1 MTIPSNPKDFCSAM
15 RTRLTGP
22 VLLAV
27 LLAAGCGSQGKL
39 ERLRRQ
45 SLSAQMVIA
54 DEKELPEI
62 AMGGEPRRDT
72 MVVEDPDGNEVLIM
86 RAVKDENGEMVAT
99 DVIQAARVTARFR
112 NVAERSGKV
121 DLNFRI
127 IVPEAMQD
135 RDWQLRFYPDLFV
148 AEDSLRLDPILITGE
163 GYRKAQ
169 LKGYEHYRRFLD
181 SIAADSTHFVDRFQ
195 LEMFLRRNLPDI
207 YRYKTDST
215 AVSDDEFRSHY
226 GITEQ
231 QALVHYTNQL
241 VVRRNRRKVSRK
253 DEMFR
258 KYVKA
263 PIITEGLRLDTVI
276 ISPDGD
282 ILYDYVQS
290 IHVRPSLRKA
300 TVLLSGDIFEED
312 RRIYRVPRTEPLT
325 FYISSIS
332 GLSDNAVRYKTMVT
346 ERRVQANTACYIDFE
361 QGRAEIRKETGHN
374 REEMARIEG
383 NLRSLL
389 QHRDFDLDS
398 IVVTA
403 SCSPEGSYE
412 HNRKLS
418 MRRSESVSDYFE
430 GFLKHWRDSVRRN
443 SFHIGL
449 DETWKEEAPTEI
461 RLLSRNNPENWTM
474 LDALVREDGILSG
487 KEKEEYAQM
496 ASVREPDLREQR
508 LQKLPSYRHIRESLY
523 PRLRTVRFDFHLH
536 RKGLQKDTV
545 HTTVVDTAYMQGLQ
559 AIRDREYER
568 AVTLLRPYKDY
579 NTAVAF
585 CALDYNASAL
595 EVLEPMERT
604 DKVLYL
610 LAILYSRRG
619 EDRRAVESYLKA
631 CRLNP
636 SFVHRGNLDPEIA
649 GLIRRYGLDREP
661 EENDNNLTFKP

>member
-1 MTIPSNPKDFCSAM
+1 
-15 RTRLTGP
+15 
-22 VLLAV
+22 
-27 LLAAGCGSQGKL
+27 
-39 ERLRRQ
+39 
-45 SLSAQMVIA
+45 MVIA

-62 AMGGEPRRDT
+62 EMGAEPRRDT
-72 MVVEDPDGNEVLIM
+72 MIVEDPDGNQVLIM
-86 RAVKDENGEMVAT
+86 RAIKDENGEMVAT
-99 DVIQAARVTARFR
+99 DVLQAARVTARFR
-112 NVAERSGKV
+112 NVAERSGRV

-135 RDWQLRFYPDLFV
+135 RDWQLRFYPDLIIR
-148 AEDSLRLDPILITGE
+148 EDSLRLDPILITGE

-169 LKGYEHYRRFLD
+169 LKGYEHYQRFLD
-181 SIAADSTHFVDRFQ
+181 SIAADSTHFIDRFQ
-195 LEMFLRRNLPDI
+195 LDMFLRRNLPDI

-215 AVSDDEFRSHY
+215 SVSDEEFQSHY
-226 GITEQ
+226 GITEK
-231 QALVHYTNQL
+231 QAVTHYTNQL
-241 VVRRNRRKVSRK
+241 VVRRNRWKVGRK
-253 DEMFR
+253 DQMFR
-258 KYVKA
+258 KYVKV
-263 PIITEGLRLDTVI
+263 PIVTEGLRLDTVI
-276 ISPDGD
+276 VSPDGD
-282 ILYDYVQS
+282 ILYDYIQTINVT
-290 IHVRPSLRKA
+290 PSLRKA

-312 RRIYRVPRTEPLT
+312 RRIYRVPKTEPLT

-332 GLSDNAVRYKTMVT
+332 GLSDEAVRYKTVVT

-389 QHRDFDLDS
+389 QNRDFDLDS

-418 MRRSESVSDYFE
+418 MRRSESVSNYFDS
-430 GFLKHWRDSVRRN
+430 FLRHYRDSVRQ
-443 SFHIGL
+443 SGFHIGM
-449 DETWKEEAPTEI
+449 DETYQEEAPTDI
-461 RLLSRNNPENWTM
+461 RFLSRNNPENWTM
-474 LDALVREDGILSG
+474 LDALVRGDESLSEW
-487 KEKEEYAQM
+487 EKEEYERTATL
-496 ASVREPDLREQR
+496 REFDLREQR
-508 LQKLPSYRHIRESLY
+508 LQKLPSYRHIRENLY

-536 RKGLQKDTV
+536 RKGLQKDTI
-545 HTTVVDTAYMQGLQ
+545 HTTVVDSVYMRGLQ
-559 AIRDREYER
+559 AIRDREYEQ

-604 DKVLYL
+604 DRVLYL
-610 LAILYSRRG
+610 LAILYSRQG
-619 EDRRAVESYLKA
+619 DDRKAIESYLKA

-649 GLIRRYGLDREP
+649 SLIRRYGLDRELH
-661 EENDNNLTFKP
+661 ENDNNLTFKP

>member
-1 MTIPSNPKDFCSAM
+1 ML
-15 RTRLTGP
+15 TRWTA
-22 VLLAV
+22 AV
-27 LLAAGCGSQGKL
+27 LLAAFLLAGCGPQGKL

-45 SLSAQMVIA
+45 SLAAQMVIA

-62 AMGGEPRRDT
+62 AMGGETRRDT
-72 MVVEDPDGNEVLIM
+72 MVVEDPDGNQVLIM

-99 DVIQAARVTARFR
+99 DVLQAARVTARFR
-112 NVAERSGKV
+112 NVAERSGRV

-135 RDWQLRFYPDLFV
+135 REWQLRFYPDLFV
-148 AEDSLRLDPILITGE
+148 LEDSVRLDPILITGE

-181 SIAADSTHFVDRFQ
+181 SIEADSTHFVDRFQ

-215 AVSDDEFRSHY
+215 AVSEEEFRSHY
-226 GITEQ
+226 GITER
-231 QALVHYTNQL
+231 QALDHYTNQL
-241 VVRRNRRKVSRK
+241 VVRRNRRKVGRK

-258 KYVKA
+258 KYVKV
-263 PIITEGLRLDTVI
+263 PIVTEGLRLDTVI
-276 ISPDGD
+276 VSPDGD

-290 IHVRPSLRKA
+290 IHVKPSLRKA
-300 TVLLSGDIFEED
+300 TVLLSGDIYEED
-312 RRIYRVPRTEPLT
+312 RRIYRVPRTDPLT

-332 GLSDNAVRYKTMVT
+332 GLSDDAVRYKTVVT
-346 ERRVQANTACYIDFE
+346 ERKVQANTACYIDFE

-389 QHRDFDLDS
+389 QNRDYDLDS

-412 HNRKLS
+412 HNRRLS

-430 GFLKHWRDSVRRN
+430 GFLKHYRDSVRRN
-443 SFHIGL
+443 GFHIGL
-449 DETWKEEAPTEI
+449 DETFREEAPAEI

-474 LDALVREDGILSG
+474 LDALVREDESLSD
-487 KEKEEYAQM
+487 KEKEDY
-496 ASVREPDLREQR
+496 VRTAFAGQPDLREQQ
-508 LQKLPSYRHIRESLY
+508 LQRLPSYRHIRESLY

-545 HTTVVDTAYMQGLQ
+545 HTTVVDSVYMRGLQ
-559 AIRDREYER
+559 AIRDREYEQ

-619 EDRRAVESYLKA
+619 DDRKAVESFLKA

-636 SFVHRGNLDPEIA
+636 SFVHRGNLDPEIS
-649 GLIRRYGLDREP
+649 GLIRRYGLDP
-661 EENDNNLTFKP
+661 EEKDNYLTFNP

>member
-1 MTIPSNPKDFCSAM
+1 M
-15 RTRLTGP
+15 RTRLTG
-22 VLLAV
+22 AV
-27 LLAAGCGSQGKL
+27 LLAALLLAGCGPQGKL

-45 SLSAQMVIA
+45 SLAAQMVIA

-72 MVVEDPDGNEVLIM
+72 MVVEDPDGNAVLIM

-99 DVIQAARVTARFR
+99 DVLQAAKVTARFR

-135 RDWQLRFYPDLFV
+135 REWQLRFYPDLFV

-163 GYRKAQ
+163 GYRKTQ

-215 AVSDDEFRSHY
+215 AVSEEEFRSHY

-231 QALVHYTNQL
+231 QALAHYTNQL

-253 DEMFR
+253 DDMFR
-258 KYVKA
+258 KYVKV
-263 PIITEGLRLDTVI
+263 PIVTEGLRLDTVI
-276 ISPDGD
+276 VSPDGD

-312 RRIYRVPRTEPLT
+312 RRIYRVPRTDPLT

-332 GLSDNAVRYKTMVT
+332 GLSDDAVRYKTVVT

-403 SCSPEGSYE
+403 SCSPEGSFE

-430 GFLKHWRDSVRRN
+430 AFLRHWRDSVRRS

-449 DETWKEEAPTEI
+449 DDTYREEAPAEI

-474 LDALVREDGILSG
+474 LDALVREDGDLSA
-487 KEKEEYAQM
+487 KEKEDYERT
-496 ASVREPDLREQR
+496 ASVLEPDLREQR
-508 LQKLPSYRHIRESLY
+508 LQRLPSYRHIRESLY

-545 HTTVVDTAYMQGLQ
+545 HTTVVDTAYMRGLQ
-559 AIRDREYER
+559 AIRDREYEQ

-585 CALDYNASAL
+585 CAMDYNASAL

-619 EDRRAVESYLKA
+619 DDRRAVESYLKA

-661 EENDNNLTFKP
+661 DGNDNNLTFKP

>member
-1 MTIPSNPKDFCSAM
+1 M
-15 RTRLTGP
+15 RTRLTG
-22 VLLAV
+22 AV
-27 LLAAGCGSQGKL
+27 LLAALLLAGCGPQGKL

-45 SLSAQMVIA
+45 SLAAQMVIA

-72 MVVEDPDGNEVLIM
+72 MVVEDPDGNAVLIM

-99 DVIQAARVTARFR
+99 DVLQAAKVTARFR

-135 RDWQLRFYPDLFV
+135 REWQLRFYPDLFV

-215 AVSDDEFRSHY
+215 AVSDAEFRSHF

-231 QALVHYTNQL
+231 QALAHYTNQL
-241 VVRRNRRKVSRK
+241 VVRRNRRKVGRK

-258 KYVKA
+258 KFVKA
-263 PIITEGLRLDTVI
+263 PIVTEGLRLDTVI
-276 ISPDGD
+276 VSPDGD

-312 RRIYRVPRTEPLT
+312 RRIYRVPRTDPLT

-332 GLSDNAVRYKTMVT
+332 GLSDDAVRYKTVVT

-412 HNRKLS
+412 HNRRLS

-449 DETWKEEAPTEI
+449 DDTYREEAPAEI
-461 RLLSRNNPENWTM
+461 RMLSRNNPENWTM
-474 LDALVREDGILSG
+474 LDALVREDGILSR
-487 KEKEEYAQM
+487 KEKEEYAQT
-496 ASVREPDLREQR
+496 ASVQEPDLREQR
-508 LQKLPSYRHIRESLY
+508 LQRLPSYRHIRESLY

-536 RKGLQKDTV
+536 RKGLQKDTI
-545 HTTVVDTAYMQGLQ
+545 HTTVVDTAYMRGLQ
-559 AIRDREYER
+559 AIRDREYEQ

-619 EDRRAVESYLKA
+619 DDRRAVESYLRA

>member
-1 MTIPSNPKDFCSAM
+1 MKWRWISGAILLILFC
-15 RTRLTGP
+15 L
-22 VLLAV
+22 
-27 LLAAGCGSQGKL
+27 AGCGPQRKL

-45 SLSAQMVIA
+45 SLGAQMVIA

-62 AMGGEPRRDT
+62 EMGAEPRRDT
-72 MVVEDPDGNEVLIM
+72 MIVEDPDGNQVLIM
-86 RAVKDENGEMVAT
+86 RAIKDENGEMVAT
-99 DVIQAARVTARFR
+99 DVLQAARVTARFR
-112 NVAERSGKV
+112 NVAERSGRV

-135 RDWQLRFYPDLFV
+135 RDWQLRFFPDLIIR
-148 AEDSLRLDPILITGE
+148 EDSLRLDPILITGE

-169 LKGYEHYRRFLD
+169 LKGYEHYQRFLD
-181 SIAADSTHFVDRFQ
+181 SIAADSTHFIDRFQ
-195 LEMFLRRNLPDI
+195 LDMFLRRNLPDI

-215 AVSDDEFRSHY
+215 SVSDEEFQSHY
-226 GITEQ
+226 GITEK
-231 QALVHYTNQL
+231 QAVTHYTNQL
-241 VVRRNRRKVSRK
+241 VVRRNRWKVGRK
-253 DEMFR
+253 DLMFR
-258 KYVKA
+258 KYVKV
-263 PIITEGLRLDTVI
+263 PIVTEGLRLDTVI
-276 ISPDGD
+276 VSPDGD
-282 ILYDYVQS
+282 ILYDYIQTINVT
-290 IHVRPSLRKA
+290 PSLRKA

-312 RRIYRVPRTEPLT
+312 RRIYRVPKTEPLT

-332 GLSDNAVRYKTMVT
+332 GLSDEAVRYKTVVT

-389 QHRDFDLDS
+389 QNRDFDLDS

-418 MRRSESVSDYFE
+418 MRRSESVSNYFDS
-430 GFLKHWRDSVRRN
+430 FLRHYRDSVRR
-443 SFHIGL
+443 SGFHIGM
-449 DETWKEEAPTEI
+449 DETYQEEAPTDI
-461 RLLSRNNPENWTM
+461 RFLSRNNPENWTM
-474 LDALVREDGILSG
+474 LDALVRGDESLSEW
-487 KEKEEYAQM
+487 EKEEYERTATL
-496 ASVREPDLREQR
+496 REFDLREQR
-508 LQKLPSYRHIRESLY
+508 LQKLPSYRHIRENLY

-536 RKGLQKDTV
+536 RKGLQKDTI
-545 HTTVVDTAYMQGLQ
+545 HTTVVDSVYMRGLQ
-559 AIRDREYER
+559 AIRDREYEQ

-604 DKVLYL
+604 DRVLYL
-610 LAILYSRRG
+610 LAILYSRQG
-619 EDRRAVESYLKA
+619 DDRKAIESYLKA

-649 GLIRRYGLDREP
+649 SLIRRYGLDRELH
-661 EENDNNLTFKP
+661 ENDNNLTFKP

>member
-1 MTIPSNPKDFCSAM
+1 MKWRWISAA
-15 RTRLTGP
+15 TLLTL
-22 VLLAV
+22 VCL
-27 LLAAGCGSQGKL
+27 AGCGPQRKL

-62 AMGGEPRRDT
+62 EMGAEPRRDT
-72 MVVEDPDGNEVLIM
+72 MVVEDPDGNQVLIM

-99 DVIQAARVTARFR
+99 DVLQAARVTARFR
-112 NVAERSGKV
+112 NVAERSGRV

-135 RDWQLRFYPDLFV
+135 RDWQLRFYPDLFIR
-148 AEDSLRLDPILITGE
+148 EDSLRLDPILITGE

-169 LKGYEHYRRFLD
+169 LKGYEHYQKFLD
-181 SIAADSTHFVDRFQ
+181 SIAADSTHFIDRFQ

-215 AVSDDEFRSHY
+215 SVSDEEFRSHY
-226 GITEQ
+226 GITER
-231 QALVHYTNQL
+231 QALTHYTNQL
-241 VVRRNRRKVSRK
+241 VVRRNRWKVGRK
-253 DEMFR
+253 EQMFR
-258 KYVKA
+258 KYVKV
-263 PIITEGLRLDTVI
+263 PIVTEGLRLDTVI
-276 ISPDGD
+276 VSPDGD

-290 IHVRPSLRKA
+290 IHVTPSLRKA

-332 GLSDNAVRYKTMVT
+332 GLSDDAVRYKTVVT

-389 QHRDFDLDS
+389 QNRDFDMDS

-418 MRRSESVSDYFE
+418 MRRSESVSNYFE
-430 GFLKHWRDSVRRN
+430 GFLRHYRDSVRR
-443 SFHIGL
+443 SGFHIGL
-449 DETWKEEAPTEI
+449 DDTYQEEAPAEI

-474 LDALVREDGILSG
+474 LDALVRGDESLSEW
-487 KEKEEYAQM
+487 EKEEYERTATL
-496 ASVREPDLREQR
+496 REFDLREQR
-508 LQKLPSYRHIRESLY
+508 LQKLPSYRHIRENLY

-536 RKGLQKDTV
+536 RKGLQKDTI
-545 HTTVVDTAYMQGLQ
+545 HTTVVDSVYMRGLQ
-559 AIRDREYER
+559 AIRDREYEQ

-604 DKVLYL
+604 DRVLYL
-610 LAILYSRRG
+610 LAILYSRQG
-619 EDRRAVESYLKA
+619 DDRKAIESYLKA

-649 GLIRRYGLDREP
+649 SLIRRYGLDRELH
-661 EENDNNLTFKP
+661 ENDNNLTFKP

>member
-1 MTIPSNPKDFCSAM
+1 M
-15 RTRLTGP
+15 RTRLTGA

-27 LLAAGCGSQGKL
+27 LLLAGCGSQGKL

-45 SLSAQMVIA
+45 SLAAQMVIA

-72 MVVEDPDGNEVLIM
+72 MVVEDPDGNQVLIM

-99 DVIQAARVTARFR
+99 DVIQAARITARFR

-231 QALVHYTNQL
+231 QALAHYTNQL
-241 VVRRNRRKVSRK
+241 VVRRNRRKVNRK
-253 DEMFR
+253 GEMFR

-263 PIITEGLRLDTVI
+263 PIVTEGLRLDTVI
-276 ISPDGD
+276 VNPDGD

-332 GLSDNAVRYKTMVT
+332 GLSDDAVRYKTVVT

-403 SCSPEGSYE
+403 SCSPEGSFE

-418 MRRSESVSDYFE
+418 MRRSESVSNYFE
-430 GFLKHWRDSVRRN
+430 GFLRHWRDSVRR
-443 SFHIGL
+443 SGFHIGL
-449 DETWKEEAPTEI
+449 DETYQEEAPAEI

-474 LDALVREDGILSG
+474 LDALVREDGILTG
-487 KEKEEYAQM
+487 KEKEEYART
-496 ASVREPDLREQR
+496 ACVREPDLREQR

-619 EDRRAVESYLKA
+619 DDRRAVESYLRA

>member
-1 MTIPSNPKDFCSAM
+1 M
-15 RTRLTGP
+15 RTRLTGA

-27 LLAAGCGSQGKL
+27 LLVAGCGSQRKL

-45 SLSAQMVIA
+45 SLAAQMVIA

-99 DVIQAARVTARFR
+99 DVIQAAKITARFR

-169 LKGYEHYRRFLD
+169 LKGYEHYQRFLD

-215 AVSDDEFRSHY
+215 TVSDDEFRSHY

-231 QALVHYTNQL
+231 QALTHYTNQL
-241 VVRRNRRKVSRK
+241 VVRRNRRKVGRK

-258 KYVKA
+258 RYVKA
-263 PIITEGLRLDTVI
+263 PIVTDGLRLDTVI
-276 ISPDGD
+276 VSPDGD

-312 RRIYRVPRTEPLT
+312 RRIYRVPRTDPLT

-332 GLSDNAVRYKTMVT
+332 GLSDDAIRYKTVIV

-412 HNRKLS
+412 RNRRLS

-430 GFLKHWRDSVRRN
+430 GFLKHWRDSVRR
-443 SFHIGL
+443 SGFHIGL
-449 DETWKEEAPTEI
+449 DDTYQEDAPTEI
-461 RLLSRNNPENWTM
+461 RLLSRNNPENWSM
-474 LDALVREDGILSG
+474 LDALVREDGALSG
-487 KEKEEYAQM
+487 KEKEDYAQT
-496 ASVREPDLREQR
+496 ASIREPDLREQR
-508 LQKLPSYRHIRESLY
+508 LQRLPSYRHIRESLY

-545 HTTVVDTAYMQGLQ
+545 HTTVVDTAYMRGLQ
-559 AIRDREYER
+559 AIRDREYEQ

-619 EDRRAVESYLKA
+619 DDRRAVESYLKA

-636 SFVHRGNLDPEIA
+636 SFVHRGNLDPEIS

-661 EENDNNLTFKP
+661 DENDNNLTFKP

>member
-1 MTIPSNPKDFCSAM
+1 M
-15 RTRLTGP
+15 RTRLTG
-22 VLLAV
+22 AV
-27 LLAAGCGSQGKL
+27 LLAALLLAGCGSQGKL
-39 ERLRRQ
+39 ERLRRA
-45 SLSAQMVIA
+45 SLAAQMVIA

-99 DVIQAARVTARFR
+99 DVIQAAKVTARFR

-135 RDWQLRFYPDLFV
+135 REWQLRFYPDLFV

-215 AVSDDEFRSHY
+215 AVSEEEFRSHY

-231 QALVHYTNQL
+231 QALAHYTNQL

-253 DEMFR
+253 DDMFR
-258 KYVKA
+258 KYVKV
-263 PIITEGLRLDTVI
+263 PIVTEGLRLDTVI
-276 ISPDGD
+276 VSPDGD

-332 GLSDNAVRYKTMVT
+332 GLSDDAVRYKTVVT

-403 SCSPEGSYE
+403 SCSPEGSFE
-412 HNRKLS
+412 HNRRLS

-430 GFLKHWRDSVRRN
+430 GFLRHWRDSVRRS

-449 DETWKEEAPTEI
+449 DDTYQEEAPAEI

-474 LDALVREDGILSG
+474 LDALVREDRTLSV
-487 KEKEEYAQM
+487 KEKEEYERTAT
-496 ASVREPDLREQR
+496 VREPDLREQR
-508 LQKLPSYRHIRESLY
+508 LQRLPSYRHIRESLY

-536 RKGLQKDTV
+536 RKGLQKDTI
-545 HTTVVDTAYMQGLQ
+545 HTTVVDTAYMRGLQ
-559 AIRDREYER
+559 AIRDREYEQ

-619 EDRRAVESYLKA
+619 DDRRAVESYLKA

-661 EENDNNLTFKP
+661 DGNDNNLTFKP

>member
-1 MTIPSNPKDFCSAM
+1 MKWRWISVAIL
-15 RTRLTGP
+15 LTL
-22 VLLAV
+22 VCF
-27 LLAAGCGSQGKL
+27 AGCGPQRKL

-45 SLSAQMVIA
+45 SLGAQMVIA

-62 AMGGEPRRDT
+62 EMGAEPRRDT
-72 MVVEDPDGNEVLIM
+72 MVVEDPDGNQVLIM

-99 DVIQAARVTARFR
+99 DVLQAARVTARFR
-112 NVAERSGKV
+112 NVAERSGRV
-121 DLNFRI
+121 DLSFRI

-135 RDWQLRFYPDLFV
+135 RDWQLRFYPDLFIR
-148 AEDSLRLDPILITGE
+148 EDSLRLDPILITGE
-163 GYRKAQ
+163 SYRKAQ
-169 LKGYEHYRRFLD
+169 LKGYEHYQKFLD
-181 SIAADSTHFVDRFQ
+181 SIAADSTHFIDRFQ

-215 AVSDDEFRSHY
+215 SVSDEEFRSHY
-226 GITEQ
+226 GITER
-231 QALVHYTNQL
+231 QALTHYTNQL
-241 VVRRNRRKVSRK
+241 VVRRNRWKVGRK
-253 DEMFR
+253 DQMFR
-258 KYVKA
+258 KYVKV
-263 PIITEGLRLDTVI
+263 PIVTEGLRFDTVI
-276 ISPDGD
+276 VSPDGD

-290 IHVRPSLRKA
+290 IHVTPSLRKA

-332 GLSDNAVRYKTMVT
+332 GLSDDAVRYKTVVT
-346 ERRVQANTACYIDFE
+346 ERRVQANTACYIDFD
-361 QGRAEIRKETGHN
+361 QGRAEIRKEIGHN

-389 QHRDFDLDS
+389 QNRDFDMDS

-418 MRRSESVSDYFE
+418 MRRSESVSTYFE
-430 GFLKHWRDSVRRN
+430 GFLRHYRDSVRR
-443 SFHIGL
+443 SGFHIGM
-449 DETWKEEAPTEI
+449 DDTYQEEAPAEI

-474 LDALVREDGILSG
+474 LDALVREDEKLSER
-487 KEKEEYAQM
+487 EKEEYERTA
-496 ASVREPDLREQR
+496 ALREFDLREQR
-508 LQKLPSYRHIRESLY
+508 LQKLPSYRHIRENLY

-536 RKGLQKDTV
+536 RKGFQKDTI
-545 HTTVVDTAYMQGLQ
+545 HTTVVDSVYMRGLQ
-559 AIRDREYER
+559 AIRDREYEQ

-604 DKVLYL
+604 DRVLYL
-610 LAILYSRRG
+610 LAILYSRQG
-619 EDRRAVESYLKA
+619 DDRKAVESYLKA

-636 SFVHRGNLDPEIA
+636 TFIHRGNLDPEIA
-649 GLIRRYGLDREP
+649 GLIRRYGLDRELQ
-661 EENDNNLTFKP
+661 ENDNNLTFKP

>member
-1 MTIPSNPKDFCSAM
+1 MKWRWISA
-15 RTRLTGP
+15 
-22 VLLAV
+22 AV
-27 LLAAGCGSQGKL
+27 LLTLVCLAGCGPQRKL

-45 SLSAQMVIA
+45 SLGAQMVIA

-62 AMGGEPRRDT
+62 EMGAEPRRDT
-72 MVVEDPDGNEVLIM
+72 MVVEDPDGNQVLIM

-99 DVIQAARVTARFR
+99 DILQAARVTARFR
-112 NVAERSGKV
+112 NVAERSGRV

-127 IVPEAMQD
+127 IVPEAIQD
-135 RDWQLRFYPDLFV
+135 RDWQLRFYPDLFIR
-148 AEDSLRLDPILITGE
+148 EDSLRLDPILITGE
-163 GYRKAQ
+163 SYRKAQ
-169 LKGYEHYRRFLD
+169 LKGYEHYQKFLD
-181 SIAADSTHFVDRFQ
+181 SIAADSTHFIDRFQ

-215 AVSDDEFRSHY
+215 SVSDEEFRSHY
-226 GITEQ
+226 GITER
-231 QALVHYTNQL
+231 QALTHYTNQL
-241 VVRRNRRKVSRK
+241 VVRRNRRKVGRK
-253 DEMFR
+253 DQMFR
-258 KYVKA
+258 KYVKV
-263 PIITEGLRLDTVI
+263 PIVTEGLRLDTVI
-276 ISPDGD
+276 VSPDGD

-290 IHVRPSLRKA
+290 IHVTPSLRKA

-332 GLSDNAVRYKTMVT
+332 GLSDDAVRYKTVVT
-346 ERRVQANTACYIDFE
+346 ERRVQANTACYIDFD
-361 QGRAEIRKETGHN
+361 QGRAEIRKEIGHN

-389 QHRDFDLDS
+389 QNRDFDMDS

-418 MRRSESVSDYFE
+418 MRRSESVSTYFE
-430 GFLKHWRDSVRRN
+430 GFLRHYRDSVRR
-443 SFHIGL
+443 SGFHIGM
-449 DETWKEEAPTEI
+449 DDTYQEEAPAEI

-474 LDALVREDGILSG
+474 LDALVRDDEKLSER
-487 KEKEEYAQM
+487 EKEDYERTA
-496 ASVREPDLREQR
+496 ALREFDLREQR
-508 LQKLPSYRHIRESLY
+508 LQKLPSYRHIRENLY

-536 RKGLQKDTV
+536 RKGFQKDTI
-545 HTTVVDTAYMQGLQ
+545 HTTVVDSVYMRGLQ
-559 AIRDREYER
+559 AIRDREYEQ

-604 DKVLYL
+604 DRILYL
-610 LAILYSRRG
+610 LAILYSRQG
-619 EDRRAVESYLKA
+619 DDRKAVESYLKA

-636 SFVHRGNLDPEIA
+636 TFIHRGNLDPEIA
-649 GLIRRYGLDREP
+649 GLIRRYGLDRELQ
-661 EENDNNLTFKP
+661 ENDNNLTFKP

>member
-1 MTIPSNPKDFCSAM
+1 M
-15 RTRLTGP
+15 RTRLTGA

-27 LLAAGCGSQGKL
+27 LLAGGCGSQGKL

-62 AMGGEPRRDT
+62 EMGAEPRRDT
-72 MVVEDPDGNEVLIM
+72 MVVEDPDGNQVLIM

-99 DVIQAARVTARFR
+99 DVLQAARITARFR

-195 LEMFLRRNLPDI
+195 LEMFLRRNLPAI

-215 AVSDDEFRSHY
+215 AVSDEEFHSHY
-226 GITEQ
+226 GVTEQ
-231 QALVHYTNQL
+231 QALTHYTNQL
-241 VVRRNRRKVSRK
+241 VVRRNRWKVGRKE
-253 DEMFR
+253 EMFR
-258 KYVKA
+258 RYVKA
-263 PIITEGLRLDTVI
+263 PIVTEGLRLDTVI
-276 ISPDGD
+276 VSPDGD

-312 RRIYRVPRTEPLT
+312 RRIYRVPRTDPLT

-332 GLSDNAVRYKTMVT
+332 GLSDDAVRYKTVVT

-430 GFLKHWRDSVRRN
+430 GFLKHWRDSVRRG

-449 DETWKEEAPTEI
+449 DDTYQEEAPAEI

-474 LDALVREDGILSG
+474 LDALVREDGLLSG
-487 KEKEEYAQM
+487 KEKEEYAQT

-508 LQKLPSYRHIRESLY
+508 LQRLPSYRHIRESLY

-536 RKGLQKDTV
+536 RKGLQKDTI
-545 HTTVVDTAYMQGLQ
+545 HTTVVDTAYMRGLQ
-559 AIRDREYER
+559 AIRDREYEQ

-595 EVLEPMERT
+595 EILEPMERT

-619 EDRRAVESYLKA
+619 DDRRAVESYLKA

-636 SFVHRGNLDPEIA
+636 SFVHRGNLDPEIS
-649 GLIRRYGLDREP
+649 GLIRRYGLDRET

>member
-1 MTIPSNPKDFCSAM
+1 MKWRWILAAIL
-15 RTRLTGP
+15 LTL
-22 VLLAV
+22 VCL
-27 LLAAGCGSQGKL
+27 AGCGPQRKL

-45 SLSAQMVIA
+45 SLGAQMVIA

-62 AMGGEPRRDT
+62 EMGAEPRRDT
-72 MVVEDPDGNEVLIM
+72 MVVEDPDGNQVLIM

-99 DVIQAARVTARFR
+99 DVLQAARVTARFR
-112 NVAERSGKV
+112 NVAERSGRV

-135 RDWQLRFYPDLFV
+135 RDWQLRFYPDLFIR
-148 AEDSLRLDPILITGE
+148 EDSLRLDPILITGE

-169 LKGYEHYRRFLD
+169 LKGYEHYQKFLD
-181 SIAADSTHFVDRFQ
+181 SIAADSTHFIDRFQ

-215 AVSDDEFRSHY
+215 SVSDEEFRSHY
-226 GITEQ
+226 GITER
-231 QALVHYTNQL
+231 QALTHYTNQI
-241 VVRRNRRKVSRK
+241 VVRRNQWKVGRK
-253 DEMFR
+253 DQMFR
-258 KYVKA
+258 KYVKV
-263 PIITEGLRLDTVI
+263 PIVTEGLRLDTVI
-276 ISPDGD
+276 VSPEGD

-290 IHVRPSLRKA
+290 IHVTPSLRKA

-332 GLSDNAVRYKTMVT
+332 GLSDDAVRYKTVVT

-389 QHRDFDLDS
+389 QNRDFDMDS

-418 MRRSESVSDYFE
+418 MRRSESVSNYFE
-430 GFLKHWRDSVRRN
+430 GFLRHYRDSVRK
-443 SFHIGL
+443 SGFHIGL
-449 DETWKEEAPTEI
+449 DDTYQEEAPAEI
-461 RLLSRNNPENWTM
+461 RLLSRNNPENWSM
-474 LDALVREDGILSG
+474 LDALIREDEKLSER
-487 KEKEEYAQM
+487 EKEEYERTA
-496 ASVREPDLREQR
+496 ALREFDLREQH
-508 LQKLPSYRHIRESLY
+508 LQKLPSYRHIRENLY

-536 RKGLQKDTV
+536 RKGLQKDTI
-545 HTTVVDTAYMQGLQ
+545 HTTVVDSVYMRGLQ
-559 AIRDREYER
+559 AIRDREYEQ

-610 LAILYSRRG
+610 LAILYSRQG
-619 EDRRAVESYLKA
+619 DDRKAVESYLKA

-636 SFVHRGNLDPEIA
+636 AFVHRGNLDPEIA
-649 GLIRRYGLDREP
+649 GLIRRYGLDRELQ
-661 EENDNNLTFKP
+661 ENDNNLTFKP

>member
-1 MTIPSNPKDFCSAM
+1 M
-15 RTRLTGP
+15 RTRLTG
-22 VLLAV
+22 AV
-27 LLAAGCGSQGKL
+27 LLAALLLAGCGPQGKL

-45 SLSAQMVIA
+45 SLAAQMVIA

-72 MVVEDPDGNEVLIM
+72 MVVEDPDGNAVLIM

-99 DVIQAARVTARFR
+99 DVLQAAKVTARFR

-135 RDWQLRFYPDLFV
+135 REWQLRFYPDLFV

-181 SIAADSTHFVDRFQ
+181 SIAADSTRFVDRFQ

-215 AVSDDEFRSHY
+215 AVSEEEFRSHY

-231 QALVHYTNQL
+231 QALAHYTNQL

-253 DEMFR
+253 DDMFR
-258 KYVKA
+258 KYVKV
-263 PIITEGLRLDTVI
+263 PIVTEGLRLDTVI
-276 ISPDGD
+276 VSPDGD

-312 RRIYRVPRTEPLT
+312 RRIYRVPRTDPLT

-332 GLSDNAVRYKTMVT
+332 GLSDDAVRYKTVVT
-346 ERRVQANTACYIDFE
+346 ERRIQANTACYIDFE

-403 SCSPEGSYE
+403 SCSPEGSFE

-430 GFLKHWRDSVRRN
+430 AFLRHWRDSVRRS

-449 DETWKEEAPTEI
+449 DDTYREEAPAEI

-474 LDALVREDGILSG
+474 LDALVREDGDLSA
-487 KEKEEYAQM
+487 KEKEDYERT
-496 ASVREPDLREQR
+496 ASVLEPDLREQR
-508 LQKLPSYRHIRESLY
+508 LQRLPSYRHIRESLY

-545 HTTVVDTAYMQGLQ
+545 HTTVVDTAYMRGLQ
-559 AIRDREYER
+559 AIRDREYEQ

-585 CALDYNASAL
+585 CAMDYNASAL

-619 EDRRAVESYLKA
+619 DDRRAVESYLKA

-661 EENDNNLTFKP
+661 DGNDNNLTFKP

>member
-1 MTIPSNPKDFCSAM
+1 M
-15 RTRLTGP
+15 RTRLTS
-22 VLLAV
+22 VV
-27 LLAAGCGSQGKL
+27 LLAALLLAGCGPQGKL

-72 MVVEDPDGNEVLIM
+72 MVVEDPDGNQVLIM

-99 DVIQAARVTARFR
+99 DVIQAARITARFR

-207 YRYKTDST
+207 YRFKTDST
-215 AVSDDEFRSHY
+215 AVSDEEFRSHY
-226 GITEQ
+226 GVTEQ

-241 VVRRNRRKVSRK
+241 VVRRNRWKVSRK
-253 DEMFR
+253 DDMFR
-258 KYVKA
+258 RYVKA
-263 PIITEGLRLDTVI
+263 PIVTEGLRLDTVI
-276 ISPDGD
+276 VSPDGD

-290 IHVRPSLRKA
+290 IHVRPTLRKA

-332 GLSDNAVRYKTMVT
+332 GLSDDAVRYKTVVT

-403 SCSPEGSYE
+403 SCSPEGSFE
-412 HNRKLS
+412 HNRRLS

-430 GFLKHWRDSVRRN
+430 GFLRHWRDSVRR
-443 SFHIGL
+443 SGFHIGL
-449 DETWKEEAPTEI
+449 DDTYQEEAPAEI

-474 LDALVREDGILSG
+474 LDALVREDGTLSV
-487 KEKEEYAQM
+487 KEKEEYART

-536 RKGLQKDTV
+536 RKGLQKDTI
-545 HTTVVDTAYMQGLQ
+545 HTTVVDTAYMRGLQ
-559 AIRDREYER
+559 AIRDREYEQ

-619 EDRRAVESYLKA
+619 DDRRAVESYLKA

>member
-1 MTIPSNPKDFCSAM
+1 MKHM
-15 RTRLTGP
+15 RLTG
-22 VLLAV
+22 AV
-27 LLAAGCGSQGKL
+27 LLALLLAGCGPQGKL

-45 SLSAQMVIA
+45 SLAAQMVIA

-112 NVAERSGKV
+112 NVAERSGRV

-148 AEDSLRLDPILITGE
+148 LEDSLRLDPILITGA

-207 YRYKTDST
+207 YRFKTDST
-215 AVSDDEFRSHY
+215 AVSEEEFRSHY
-226 GITEQ
+226 GVTER
-231 QALVHYTNQL
+231 QALTHYTNQL
-241 VVRRNRRKVSRK
+241 LVLRNRRKVNRK
-253 DEMFR
+253 DDMFR
-258 KYVKA
+258 KYVKV
-263 PIITEGLRLDTVI
+263 PIVTEGLRLDTVI
-276 ISPDGD
+276 VSPDGD

-290 IHVRPSLRKA
+290 IHVKPSLRKA

-332 GLSDNAVRYKTMVT
+332 GLSDDAVRYKTIVT

-403 SCSPEGSYE
+403 SCSPEGSFE
-412 HNRKLS
+412 HNRRLS

-430 GFLKHWRDSVRRN
+430 GFLKRYRDSLKRN

-449 DETWKEEAPTEI
+449 DDSWKEEAPAEI

-474 LDALVREDGILSG
+474 LDALVREDGSLSER
-487 KEKEEYAQM
+487 EKEEYARV
-496 ASVREPDLREQR
+496 ASVAEPDLREQR
-508 LQKLPSYRHIRESLY
+508 LQHLPSYRHIRESLY
-523 PRLRTVRFDFHLH
+523 PRLRTVRFDFYLH
-536 RKGLQKDTV
+536 RKVPSMQLFLPNLLKDL
-545 HTTVVDTAYMQGLQ
+545 H
-559 AIRDREYER
+559 
-568 AVTLLRPYKDY
+568 LLK
-579 NTAVAF
+579 
-585 CALDYNASAL
+585 L
-595 EVLEPMERT
+595 
-604 DKVLYL
+604 
-610 LAILYSRRG
+610 
-619 EDRRAVESYLKA
+619 
-631 CRLNP
+631 
-636 SFVHRGNLDPEIA
+636 
-649 GLIRRYGLDREP
+649 
-661 EENDNNLTFKP
+661 

>member
-1 MTIPSNPKDFCSAM
+1 MKGRWISGALL
-15 RTRLTGP
+15 LT
-22 VLLAV
+22 LAC
-27 LLAAGCGSQGKL
+27 LAGCGPQGKL

-45 SLSAQMVIA
+45 SLGAQMVIA

-62 AMGGEPRRDT
+62 EMGAEPRRDT
-72 MVVEDPDGNEVLIM
+72 MVVEDPDGNQVLIM

-99 DVIQAARVTARFR
+99 DVLQAAKVTARFR
-112 NVAERSGKV
+112 NVAERSGRV

-135 RDWQLRFYPDLFV
+135 RDWQLRFYPDLFIR
-148 AEDSLRLDPILITGE
+148 EDSLRLDPILITGE

-169 LKGYEHYRRFLD
+169 LKGYEHYQRFLD
-181 SIAADSTHFVDRFQ
+181 SIAADSTHFIDRFQ

-215 AVSDDEFRSHY
+215 SVSDEEFRSHY
-226 GITEQ
+226 GITER
-231 QALVHYTNQL
+231 QALAHYTNQL
-241 VVRRNRRKVSRK
+241 VVRRNRWKVGRK
-253 DEMFR
+253 DQMFR
-258 KYVKA
+258 KYVKV
-263 PIITEGLRLDTVI
+263 PIVTEGLRLDTVI
-276 ISPDGD
+276 VSPDGD

-290 IHVRPSLRKA
+290 IHVTPSLRKA

-332 GLSDNAVRYKTMVT
+332 GLSDDAVRYKTVVT

-389 QHRDFDLDS
+389 ENRDFDMDS

-418 MRRSESVSDYFE
+418 MRRSESVSNYFE
-430 GFLKHWRDSVRRN
+430 GFLRHYRDSVRR
-443 SFHIGL
+443 SGFHIGL
-449 DETWKEEAPTEI
+449 DDTYQEEGPAEI
-461 RLLSRNNPENWTM
+461 KLLSRNNPENWTM
-474 LDALVREDGILSG
+474 LDALVREDANMS
-487 KEKEEYAQM
+487 ERDKEEYERM
-496 ASVREPDLREQR
+496 SVLREFDLREQR
-508 LQKLPSYRHIRESLY
+508 LQKLPSYRHIRENLY

-536 RKGLQKDTV
+536 RKGLQKDTI
-545 HTTVVDTAYMQGLQ
+545 HTTVVDSVYMRGLQ
-559 AIRDREYER
+559 AIRDREYEQ

-610 LAILYSRRG
+610 LAILYSRQG
-619 EDRRAVESYLKA
+619 NDRKAVESYLKA

-636 SFVHRGNLDPEIA
+636 TFVHRGNLDPEIS
-649 GLIRRYGLDREP
+649 GLIRRYGLDRELQ
-661 EENDNNLTFKP
+661 EDDNNLSFKP

>member
-1 MTIPSNPKDFCSAM
+1 M
-15 RTRLTGP
+15 RTRLTGA

-27 LLAAGCGSQGKL
+27 LLATGCGSQGKL

-45 SLSAQMVIA
+45 SLAAQMVIA

-72 MVVEDPDGNEVLIM
+72 MVVEDPDGNQVLIM

-99 DVIQAARVTARFR
+99 DVIQAAKITARFR

-215 AVSDDEFRSHY
+215 AVSDAEFRSHF

-231 QALVHYTNQL
+231 QALAHYTNQL
-241 VVRRNRRKVSRK
+241 VVRRNRRKVGRK

-258 KYVKA
+258 KFVKA
-263 PIITEGLRLDTVI
+263 PIVTEGLRLDTVI
-276 ISPDGD
+276 VSPDGD

-312 RRIYRVPRTEPLT
+312 RRIYRVPRTDPLT

-332 GLSDNAVRYKTMVT
+332 GLSDDAVRYKTVVT

-412 HNRKLS
+412 HNRRLS

-449 DETWKEEAPTEI
+449 DDTYREEAPAEI
-461 RLLSRNNPENWTM
+461 RMLSRNNPENWTM
-474 LDALVREDGILSG
+474 LDALVREDGILSR
-487 KEKEEYAQM
+487 KEKEEYAQT
-496 ASVREPDLREQR
+496 ASVLEPDLREQR
-508 LQKLPSYRHIRESLY
+508 LQRLPSYRHIRESLY

-536 RKGLQKDTV
+536 RKGLQKDTI
-545 HTTVVDTAYMQGLQ
+545 HTTVVDTAYMRGLQ
-559 AIRDREYER
+559 AIRDREYEQ

-619 EDRRAVESYLKA
+619 DDRRAVESYLRA

>member
-1 MTIPSNPKDFCSAM
+1 M
-15 RTRLTGP
+15 RTRLTG
-22 VLLAV
+22 AV
-27 LLAAGCGSQGKL
+27 LLAALLVAGCGSQGKL

-45 SLSAQMVIA
+45 SLAAQMVIA

-99 DVIQAARVTARFR
+99 DVIQAAKITARFR

-135 RDWQLRFYPDLFV
+135 REWQLRFYPDLFV

-181 SIAADSTHFVDRFQ
+181 SIAADSTRFVDRFQ

-215 AVSDDEFRSHY
+215 AVSEEEFRSHY

-253 DEMFR
+253 EDMFR
-258 KYVKA
+258 KYVKV
-263 PIITEGLRLDTVI
+263 PIVTEGLRLDTVI
-276 ISPDGD
+276 VSPDGD

-332 GLSDNAVRYKTMVT
+332 GLSDDAIRYKTVVT

-403 SCSPEGSYE
+403 SCSPEGSFE

-449 DETWKEEAPTEI
+449 DDTYQEEAQAEI

-474 LDALVREDGILSG
+474 LDALVREDTALSG
-487 KEKEEYAQM
+487 KEKEEYERT

-536 RKGLQKDTV
+536 RKGLQKDTI
-545 HTTVVDTAYMQGLQ
+545 HTTVVDTAYMRGLQ
-559 AIRDREYER
+559 AIRDREYEQ

-619 EDRRAVESYLKA
+619 DDRRAVESYLQA

-661 EENDNNLTFKP
+661 DGNDNNLTFKP

>member
-1 MTIPSNPKDFCSAM
+1 M
-15 RTRLTGP
+15 RTRLTGA

-27 LLAAGCGSQGKL
+27 LLAGGCGSQGKL

-72 MVVEDPDGNEVLIM
+72 MVVEDPDGNAVLIM

-99 DVIQAARVTARFR
+99 DVLQAAKVTARFR

-195 LEMFLRRNLPDI
+195 LEMFLRRNLPAI

-215 AVSDDEFRSHY
+215 AVSDEEFHSHY

-231 QALVHYTNQL
+231 QALTHYTNQL
-241 VVRRNRRKVSRK
+241 VVRRNRWKVGRKE
-253 DEMFR
+253 EMFR
-258 KYVKA
+258 RYVKA
-263 PIITEGLRLDTVI
+263 PIVTEGLRLDTVI
-276 ISPDGD
+276 VSPDGD

-312 RRIYRVPRTEPLT
+312 RRIYRVPRTDPLT

-332 GLSDNAVRYKTMVT
+332 GLSDDAVRYKTVVT

-412 HNRKLS
+412 HNRRLS

-430 GFLKHWRDSVRRN
+430 GFLKHWRDSVRRG

-449 DETWKEEAPTEI
+449 DDTYQEEAPAEI

-474 LDALVREDGILSG
+474 LDALVREDGLLSG
-487 KEKEEYAQM
+487 KEKEEYAQT

-508 LQKLPSYRHIRESLY
+508 LQRLPSYRHIRESLY

-545 HTTVVDTAYMQGLQ
+545 HTTVVDTAYMRGLQ
-559 AIRDREYER
+559 AIRDREYEQ

-619 EDRRAVESYLKA
+619 DDRRAVESYLKA

-636 SFVHRGNLDPEIA
+636 SFVHRGNLDPEIS
-649 GLIRRYGLDREP
+649 GLIRRYGLDRETD
-661 EENDNNLTFKP
+661 ENDNNLTFKP

>member
-1 MTIPSNPKDFCSAM
+1 MEQRISGA
-15 RTRLTGP
+15 

-27 LLAAGCGSQGKL
+27 LLLAGCGSEGKL
-39 ERLRRQ
+39 TRLRRQ
-45 SLSAQMVIA
+45 SLAAQMIIA

-72 MVVEDPDGNEVLIM
+72 LVVEDPDGREVLIM
-86 RAVKDENGEMVAT
+86 QAVKDENGEMVAT
-99 DVIQAARVTARFR
+99 DVIKAAKVTARFR
-112 NVAERSGKV
+112 NVAERSGRV

-169 LKGYEHYRRFLD
+169 LKGYEHYRRFLE

-207 YRYKTDST
+207 YRFKTDST

-226 GITEQ
+226 GITER
-231 QALVHYTNQL
+231 QALEHYTNQL
-241 VVRRNRRKVSRK
+241 VVRRNRRKVGRK
-253 DEMFR
+253 DDMFR
-258 KYVKA
+258 KWVKV
-263 PIITEGLRLDTVI
+263 PIVTEGLRLDTVI
-276 ISPDGD
+276 VSPDGD
-282 ILYDYVQS
+282 IFYDYVQS

-300 TVLLSGDIFEED
+300 TILLSGDIFEED

-332 GLSDNAVRYKTMVT
+332 GLSDDAVRYKTIVV

-361 QGRAEIRKETGHN
+361 QGRAEIRRETGHN

-389 QHRDFDLDS
+389 QNKDFDLDS

-403 SCSPEGSYE
+403 SCSPEGSFE

-430 GFLKHWRDSVRRN
+430 GFLMHWRDSVRR
-443 SFHIGL
+443 SGFHIGM
-449 DETWKEEAPTEI
+449 DDTWKDEAPTDI

-474 LDALVREDGILSG
+474 LDALVRDDGVLSRQ
-487 KEKEEYAQM
+487 EKEEYAQA

-508 LQKLPSYRHIRESLY
+508 LQRLPSYRHIRESLY

-559 AIRDREYER
+559 AIRDREYEQ

-619 EDRRAVESYLKA
+619 DDRRAVESFLKA

-649 GLIRRYGLDREP
+649 GLIRRYHLDP
-661 EENDNNLTFKP
+661 ALEENNNNLSFKP

>member
-1 MTIPSNPKDFCSAM
+1 M
-15 RTRLTGP
+15 RTRLTGA

-27 LLAAGCGSQGKL
+27 LLFAGCGSQGKL

-45 SLSAQMVIA
+45 SLGAQMVIA

-72 MVVEDPDGNEVLIM
+72 MVVEDPDGNQVLIM

-99 DVIQAARVTARFR
+99 DVIQAARITARFR

-207 YRYKTDST
+207 YRFKTDST

-226 GITEQ
+226 GVTEQ

-241 VVRRNRRKVSRK
+241 VVRRNRWKVNRK
-253 DEMFR
+253 DDMFR

-263 PIITEGLRLDTVI
+263 PIVTEGLRLDTVI
-276 ISPDGD
+276 VSPDGD

-312 RRIYRVPRTEPLT
+312 RRIYRVPRTDPLT

-332 GLSDNAVRYKTMVT
+332 GLSDDAVRYKTVVT

-403 SCSPEGSYE
+403 SCSPEGSFE

-430 GFLKHWRDSVRRN
+430 GFLRHWRDSVRR
-443 SFHIGL
+443 SGFHIGL
-449 DETWKEEAPTEI
+449 DDTYQEETPAEI

-474 LDALVREDGILSG
+474 LDALVREDGDLSV
-487 KEKEEYAQM
+487 KEKEEYERT

-536 RKGLQKDTV
+536 RKGLLKDTV
-545 HTTVVDTAYMQGLQ
+545 HTTVVDTAYMRGLQ
-559 AIRDREYER
+559 AIRDREYEQ

-619 EDRRAVESYLKA
+619 DDRRAVESYLKA

-661 EENDNNLTFKP
+661 DGNDNNLTFKP

>member
-1 MTIPSNPKDFCSAM
+1 M
-15 RTRLTGP
+15 RTRLTGA

-27 LLAAGCGSQGKL
+27 LLVAGCGSQGKL

-45 SLSAQMVIA
+45 SLAAQMVIA

-99 DVIQAARVTARFR
+99 DVIQAAKITARFR

-215 AVSDDEFRSHY
+215 TVSDDEFRSHY

-231 QALVHYTNQL
+231 QALTHYTNQL
-241 VVRRNRRKVSRK
+241 VVRRNRRKVGRK

-258 KYVKA
+258 RYVKA
-263 PIITEGLRLDTVI
+263 PIVTEGLRLDTVI
-276 ISPDGD
+276 VSPDGD

-312 RRIYRVPRTEPLT
+312 RRIYRVPRTDPLT

-332 GLSDNAVRYKTMVT
+332 GLSDDAIRYKTVIV

-412 HNRKLS
+412 HNRRLS

-430 GFLKHWRDSVRRN
+430 GFLKHWRDSVRR
-443 SFHIGL
+443 SGFHIGL
-449 DETWKEEAPTEI
+449 DETYQEEVPAEI
-461 RLLSRNNPENWTM
+461 RFLSRNNPENWTM
-474 LDALVREDGILSG
+474 LDALVREDGALSG
-487 KEKEEYAQM
+487 KEKEDYAQT
-496 ASVREPDLREQR
+496 ASIREPDLREQR
-508 LQKLPSYRHIRESLY
+508 LQRLASYRHIRESLY

-545 HTTVVDTAYMQGLQ
+545 HTTVVDTAYMRGLQ
-559 AIRDREYER
+559 AIRDREYEQ

-619 EDRRAVESYLKA
+619 DDRRAVESYLKA

-636 SFVHRGNLDPEIA
+636 SFVHRGNLDPEIS

-661 EENDNNLTFKP
+661 DENDNNLTFKP

>member
-1 MTIPSNPKDFCSAM
+1 M
-15 RTRLTGP
+15 RTRLTGA

-45 SLSAQMVIA
+45 SLAAQMVIA

-72 MVVEDPDGNEVLIM
+72 MVVEDPDGNQVLIM

-99 DVIQAARVTARFR
+99 DVIQAAKITARFR

-215 AVSDDEFRSHY
+215 AVSDAEFRSHF

-231 QALVHYTNQL
+231 QALAHYTNQL
-241 VVRRNRRKVSRK
+241 VVRRNRRKVGRK

-258 KYVKA
+258 KFVKA
-263 PIITEGLRLDTVI
+263 PIVTEGLRLDTVI
-276 ISPDGD
+276 VSPDGD

-332 GLSDNAVRYKTMVT
+332 GLSDDAVRYKTVVT

-412 HNRKLS
+412 HNRRLS

-449 DETWKEEAPTEI
+449 DETYREETPAEI
-461 RLLSRNNPENWTM
+461 RMLSRNNPENWTM
-474 LDALVREDGILSG
+474 LDALVREDGILSR
-487 KEKEEYAQM
+487 KEKEEYAQT
-496 ASVREPDLREQR
+496 ASVLEPDLREQR
-508 LQKLPSYRHIRESLY
+508 LQRLPSYRHIRESLY

-536 RKGLQKDTV
+536 RKGLQKDTI
-545 HTTVVDTAYMQGLQ
+545 HTTVVDTAYMRGLQ
-559 AIRDREYER
+559 AIRDREYEQ

-619 EDRRAVESYLKA
+619 DDRRAVESYLRA

-649 GLIRRYGLDREP
+649 GLIRRYGLDREQDG
-661 EENDNNLTFKP
+661 NDNNLTFKP

>member
-1 MTIPSNPKDFCSAM
+1 MKWRWISGAI
-15 RTRLTGP
+15 
-22 VLLAV
+22 LLAFV
-27 LLAAGCGSQGKL
+27 CLAGCGPQGKL

-45 SLSAQMVIA
+45 SLGAQMVIA

-62 AMGGEPRRDT
+62 EMGAEPRRDT
-72 MVVEDPDGNEVLIM
+72 MVVEDPDGNQVLIM

-99 DVIQAARVTARFR
+99 DVLQAAKVTARFR
-112 NVAERSGKV
+112 NVAERSGRV

-135 RDWQLRFYPDLFV
+135 RDWQLRFYPDLFIR
-148 AEDSLRLDPILITGE
+148 EDSLRLDPILITGE

-169 LKGYEHYRRFLD
+169 LKGYEHYQRFLD
-181 SIAADSTHFVDRFQ
+181 SIAADSTHFIDRFQ

-215 AVSDDEFRSHY
+215 SVSDEEFRSHY
-226 GITEQ
+226 GITEE
-231 QALVHYTNQL
+231 QALTHYTNQL
-241 VVRRNRRKVSRK
+241 VVRRNRWKVGRK
-253 DEMFR
+253 DQMFR
-258 KYVKA
+258 KFVKV
-263 PIITEGLRLDTVI
+263 PIVTEGLRLDTVI
-276 ISPDGD
+276 VSPDGD

-290 IHVRPSLRKA
+290 IHVTPSLRKA

-332 GLSDNAVRYKTMVT
+332 GLSDDAVRYKTVVT

-389 QHRDFDLDS
+389 ENRDFDLDS

-418 MRRSESVSDYFE
+418 MRRSESVSNYFE
-430 GFLKHWRDSVRRN
+430 GFLRHYRDSVRRS

-449 DETWKEEAPTEI
+449 DDSYQEETPTEI

-474 LDALVREDGILSG
+474 LDALVREDASMSDR
-487 KEKEEYAQM
+487 EKEEYERTSAL
-496 ASVREPDLREQR
+496 REFDLREQR
-508 LQKLPSYRHIRESLY
+508 LQKLPSYRHIRENLY

-536 RKGLQKDTV
+536 RKGLQKDTI
-545 HTTVVDTAYMQGLQ
+545 HTTVVDSVYMRGLQ
-559 AIRDREYER
+559 AIRDREYEQ

-604 DKVLYL
+604 DRVLYL
-610 LAILYSRRG
+610 LAILYSRQG
-619 EDRRAVESYLKA
+619 DDRKAVESYLKA

-636 SFVHRGNLDPEIA
+636 TFVHRGNLDPEIS
-649 GLIRRYGLDREP
+649 GLIRRYGLDRELQ
-661 EENDNNLTFKP
+661 EEDNNNLTFKP

>member
-1 MTIPSNPKDFCSAM
+1 MHM
-15 RTRLTGP
+15 RLTGAI
-22 VLLAV
+22 LLAA
-27 LLAAGCGSQGKL
+27 LLVAGCGSQGKL

-45 SLSAQMVIA
+45 SLGAQMVIA

-99 DVIQAARVTARFR
+99 DVIQAAKVTARFR

-181 SIAADSTHFVDRFQ
+181 SIAADSTRFVDRFQ

-215 AVSDDEFRSHY
+215 AVSDAEFRSHF

-231 QALVHYTNQL
+231 QALAHYTNQL
-241 VVRRNRRKVSRK
+241 VVRRNRRKVGRK

-258 KYVKA
+258 KFVKA
-263 PIITEGLRLDTVI
+263 PIVTEGLRLDTVI
-276 ISPDGD
+276 VSPDGD

-312 RRIYRVPRTEPLT
+312 RRIYRVPRTDPLT

-332 GLSDNAVRYKTMVT
+332 GLSDDAVRYKTVVT

-412 HNRKLS
+412 HNRRLS

-430 GFLKHWRDSVRRN
+430 GFLKHWRDSVRR
-443 SFHIGL
+443 SGFHIGL
-449 DETWKEEAPTEI
+449 DETYQEEAPTEI

-474 LDALVREDGILSG
+474 LDALVREDGSLSG
-487 KEKEEYAQM
+487 KEKDEYAQTV
-496 ASVREPDLREQR
+496 AVRDPDLREQR
-508 LQKLPSYRHIRESLY
+508 IQRLPSYRHIRESLY

-545 HTTVVDTAYMQGLQ
+545 HTTVVDTAYMRGLQ
-559 AIRDREYER
+559 AIRDREYEQ

-619 EDRRAVESYLKA
+619 DDRRAVESYLKA

-636 SFVHRGNLDPEIA
+636 SFVHRGNLDPEIS
-649 GLIRRYGLDREP
+649 GLISRYGLDQEP
-661 EENDNNLTFKP
+661 DENDNNLTFKP

>member
-1 MTIPSNPKDFCSAM
+1 
-15 RTRLTGP
+15 
-22 VLLAV
+22 
-27 LLAAGCGSQGKL
+27 
-39 ERLRRQ
+39 
-45 SLSAQMVIA
+45 
-54 DEKELPEI
+54 
-62 AMGGEPRRDT
+62 
-72 MVVEDPDGNEVLIM
+72 MVVEDPDGNQVLIM

-99 DVIQAARVTARFR
+99 DVLQAARVTARFR
-112 NVAERSGKV
+112 NVAERSGRV

-135 RDWQLRFYPDLFV
+135 RDWQLRFYPDLFIR
-148 AEDSLRLDPILITGE
+148 EDSLRLDPILITGE

-169 LKGYEHYRRFLD
+169 LKGYEHYQKFLD
-181 SIAADSTHFVDRFQ
+181 SIAADSTHFIDRFQ
-195 LEMFLRRNLPDI
+195 LEMFLRRNLPGI

-215 AVSDDEFRSHY
+215 SVSDEEFRSHY
-226 GITEQ
+226 GITER
-231 QALVHYTNQL
+231 QALTHYTNQL
-241 VVRRNRRKVSRK
+241 VVRRNRWKVGRK
-253 DEMFR
+253 DQMFR
-258 KYVKA
+258 KYVKV
-263 PIITEGLRLDTVI
+263 PIVTEGLRLDTVI
-276 ISPDGD
+276 VSPEGD

-290 IHVRPSLRKA
+290 IHVTPSLRKA

-332 GLSDNAVRYKTMVT
+332 GLSDDAVRYKTVVT

-389 QHRDFDLDS
+389 QNRDFDMDS

-418 MRRSESVSDYFE
+418 MRRSESVSNYFE
-430 GFLKHWRDSVRRN
+430 GFLRHYRDSVRR
-443 SFHIGL
+443 SGFHIGL
-449 DETWKEEAPTEI
+449 DDTYQEEAPAEI
-461 RLLSRNNPENWTM
+461 RLLSRNNPENWSM
-474 LDALVREDGILSG
+474 LDALIREDEKLSER
-487 KEKEEYAQM
+487 EKEEYERTA
-496 ASVREPDLREQR
+496 ALREFDLREQR
-508 LQKLPSYRHIRESLY
+508 LQKLPSYRHIRENLY

-536 RKGLQKDTV
+536 RKGLQKDTI
-545 HTTVVDTAYMQGLQ
+545 HTTVVDSVYMRGLQ
-559 AIRDREYER
+559 AIRDREYEQ
-568 AVTLLRPYKDY
+568 AITLLRPYKDY

-610 LAILYSRRG
+610 LAILYSRQG
-619 EDRRAVESYLKA
+619 DDRKAVESYLKA

-636 SFVHRGNLDPEIA
+636 AFVHRGNLDPEIS
-649 GLIRRYGLDREP
+649 GLIRRYGLDRELQ
-661 EENDNNLTFKP
+661 ENDNNLTFKP

>member
-1 MTIPSNPKDFCSAM
+1 MKYM
-15 RTRLTGP
+15 RLTGA

-27 LLAAGCGSQGKL
+27 LLAGCGPQGKL

-45 SLSAQMVIA
+45 SLAAQMVIA

-72 MVVEDPDGNEVLIM
+72 MVVEDPDGNQVLIM

-112 NVAERSGKV
+112 NVAERSGRV

-148 AEDSLRLDPILITGE
+148 LEDSLRLDPILITGA

-207 YRYKTDST
+207 YRFKTDST
-215 AVSDDEFRSHY
+215 AVSEEEFRSHY
-226 GITEQ
+226 GVTER
-231 QALVHYTNQL
+231 QALTHYTNQL
-241 VVRRNRRKVSRK
+241 LVLRNRRKVNRK
-253 DEMFR
+253 DDVFR
-258 KYVKA
+258 KYVKV
-263 PIITEGLRLDTVI
+263 PIVTEGLRLDTVI
-276 ISPDGD
+276 VSPDGD

-290 IHVRPSLRKA
+290 IHVKPSLRKA

-332 GLSDNAVRYKTMVT
+332 GLSDDAVRYKTVVT
-346 ERRVQANTACYIDFE
+346 ERRIQANTACYIDFE

-389 QHRDFDLDS
+389 QRKDFDLDS

-403 SCSPEGSYE
+403 SCSPEGSFE
-412 HNRKLS
+412 HNRRLS

-430 GFLKHWRDSVRRN
+430 GFLKQYRDSLKRS

-449 DETWKEEAPTEI
+449 DDTWKEEAPAEI

-474 LDALVREDGILSG
+474 LDALIREDGSLSER
-487 KEKEEYAQM
+487 EKEEYARV
-496 ASVREPDLREQR
+496 ASIAEPDQREQR
-508 LQKLPSYRHIRESLY
+508 LQHLPSYRHIRESLY

-545 HTTVVDTAYMQGLQ
+545 HTTVVDTVYMRGLQ
-559 AIRDREYER
+559 AIRDREYEQ

-585 CALDYNASAL
+585 CAMDYNASAL
-595 EVLEPMERT
+595 EVLEPMDRT

-619 EDRRAVESYLKA
+619 DDRKAVESYLKA

-636 SFVHRGNLDPEIA
+636 AFVHRGNLDPEIA
-649 GLIRRYGLDREP
+649 GLIRRYGLNPTP
-661 EENDNNLTFKP
+661 EDNDNNLTFKP

>member
-1 MTIPSNPKDFCSAM
+1 M
-15 RTRLTGP
+15 RTRLTG
-22 VLLAV
+22 AV
-27 LLAAGCGSQGKL
+27 LLAALLLAGCGPQGKL

-45 SLSAQMVIA
+45 SLAAQMVIA

-72 MVVEDPDGNEVLIM
+72 MVVEDPDGNAVLIM

-99 DVIQAARVTARFR
+99 DVIQAAKITARFR

-135 RDWQLRFYPDLFV
+135 REWQLRFYPDLFV

-215 AVSDDEFRSHY
+215 AVSEEEFRSHY

-231 QALVHYTNQL
+231 QALAHYTNQL

-253 DEMFR
+253 DDMFR
-258 KYVKA
+258 KYVKV
-263 PIITEGLRLDTVI
+263 PIVTEGLRLDTVI
-276 ISPDGD
+276 VSPDGD

-312 RRIYRVPRTEPLT
+312 RRIYRVPRTDPLT

-332 GLSDNAVRYKTMVT
+332 GLSDDAVRYKTVVT
-346 ERRVQANTACYIDFE
+346 ERRIQANTACYIDFE

-403 SCSPEGSYE
+403 SCSPEGSFE

-430 GFLKHWRDSVRRN
+430 AFLRHWRDSVRRS

-449 DETWKEEAPTEI
+449 DDTYREEAPAEI

-474 LDALVREDGILSG
+474 LDALVREDGDLSA
-487 KEKEEYAQM
+487 KEKEDYERT
-496 ASVREPDLREQR
+496 ASVLEPDLREQR
-508 LQKLPSYRHIRESLY
+508 LQRLPSYRHIRESLY

-545 HTTVVDTAYMQGLQ
+545 HTTVVDTAYMRGLQ
-559 AIRDREYER
+559 AIRDREYEQ

-619 EDRRAVESYLKA
+619 DDRRAVESYLKA

-661 EENDNNLTFKP
+661 DGNDNNLTFKP

>member
-1 MTIPSNPKDFCSAM
+1 MM
-15 RTRLTGP
+15 RTRLTA
-22 VLLAV
+22 AV
-27 LLAAGCGSQGKL
+27 LLAALLLGGCGPQGKL

-45 SLSAQMVIA
+45 ALAAQMVIA

-112 NVAERSGKV
+112 NVAERSGRV

-135 RDWQLRFYPDLFV
+135 RQWQLRFYPDLFV
-148 AEDSLRLDPILITGE
+148 LEDSVRLDPILITGE

-181 SIAADSTHFVDRFQ
+181 SIAADSTHFIDRFQ

-215 AVSDDEFRSHY
+215 AVSDEEFRSHY
-226 GITEQ
+226 GVTER
-231 QALVHYTNQL
+231 QALAHYTNQL
-241 VVRRNRRKVSRK
+241 VVRRNRRKVERK
-253 DEMFR
+253 DEVFR
-258 KYVKA
+258 KYVKV
-263 PIITEGLRLDTVI
+263 PIVTEGLRLDTVI
-276 ISPDGD
+276 VSPDGD

-290 IHVRPSLRKA
+290 IHVKPSLRKA

-312 RRIYRVPRTEPLT
+312 RRIYRVPRTDPLT

-332 GLSDNAVRYKTMVT
+332 GLSDDAVRYKTVVT

-389 QHRDFDLDS
+389 QNKDFDLDS

-412 HNRKLS
+412 HNRRLS

-430 GFLKHWRDSVRRN
+430 GFLKHYRDSVRR
-443 SFHIGL
+443 SGFSIGL
-449 DETWKEEAPTEI
+449 DDTYKEEAPAEI

-474 LDALVREDGILSG
+474 LDALVREDGSLSE
-487 KEKEEYAQM
+487 KEKDDYART
-496 ASVREPDLREQR
+496 ASAGQPDLREQQLQR
-508 LQKLPSYRHIRESLY
+508 LSSYRHIRESLY

-545 HTTVVDTAYMQGLQ
+545 HTTVVDSVYMRGLQ
-559 AIRDREYER
+559 AIRDREYEQ

-595 EVLEPMERT
+595 DVLEPMERT

-619 EDRRAVESYLKA
+619 DDKKAVESYLKA

-636 SFVHRGNLDPEIA
+636 SFIHRGNLDPEIA
-649 GLIRRYGLDREP
+649 GLIRRYGLDP
-661 EENDNNLTFKP
+661 EEKEDYLTFNP

>member
-1 MTIPSNPKDFCSAM
+1 M
-15 RTRLTGP
+15 RTRLTG
-22 VLLAV
+22 AV
-27 LLAAGCGSQGKL
+27 LLAAFLLAGCGSQGKL

-72 MVVEDPDGNEVLIM
+72 MVVEDPDGNAVLIM

-135 RDWQLRFYPDLFV
+135 REWQLRFYPDLFV

-181 SIAADSTHFVDRFQ
+181 SIAADSTRFVDRFQ

-215 AVSDDEFRSHY
+215 AVSEEEFRSHY

-231 QALVHYTNQL
+231 QALAHYTNQL

-253 DEMFR
+253 DDMFR
-258 KYVKA
+258 KYVKV
-263 PIITEGLRLDTVI
+263 PIVT
-276 ISPDGD
+276 
-282 ILYDYVQS
+282 YDYVQS

-332 GLSDNAVRYKTMVT
+332 GLSDDAIRYKTVVT

-403 SCSPEGSYE
+403 SCSPEGSFE

-449 DETWKEEAPTEI
+449 DDTYQEEAPAEI

-474 LDALVREDGILSG
+474 LDALVREDTALSG
-487 KEKEEYAQM
+487 KEKEEYERT

-508 LQKLPSYRHIRESLY
+508 IQKLPSYRHIRESLY

-536 RKGLQKDTV
+536 RKGLQKDTI
-545 HTTVVDTAYMQGLQ
+545 HTTVVDTAYMRGLQ
-559 AIRDREYER
+559 AIRDREYEQ

-619 EDRRAVESYLKA
+619 DDRRAVESYLRA

-661 EENDNNLTFKP
+661 DGNDNNLTFKP

>member
-1 MTIPSNPKDFCSAM
+1 M
-15 RTRLTGP
+15 RTRLTGA

-27 LLAAGCGSQGKL
+27 LLLAGCGSQGKL

-45 SLSAQMVIA
+45 SLAAQMVIA

-72 MVVEDPDGNEVLIM
+72 MVVEDPDGNQVLIM

-99 DVIQAARVTARFR
+99 DVIQAARITARFR

-231 QALVHYTNQL
+231 QALAHYTNQL
-241 VVRRNRRKVSRK
+241 VVRRNRRKVNRK
-253 DEMFR
+253 GEMFR

-263 PIITEGLRLDTVI
+263 PIVTEGLRLDTVI
-276 ISPDGD
+276 VNPDGD

-332 GLSDNAVRYKTMVT
+332 GLSDDAVRYKTVVT

-403 SCSPEGSYE
+403 SCSPEGSFE

-418 MRRSESVSDYFE
+418 MRRSESVSNYFE
-430 GFLKHWRDSVRRN
+430 GFLRHWRDSVRR
-443 SFHIGL
+443 SGFHIGL
-449 DETWKEEAPTEI
+449 DETYQEEAPAEI

-474 LDALVREDGILSG
+474 LDALVREDGILTG
-487 KEKEEYAQM
+487 KEKEEYART
-496 ASVREPDLREQR
+496 ACVREPDLREQR

-619 EDRRAVESYLKA
+619 DDRRAVESYLKA
-631 CRLNP
+631 CRINP
-636 SFVHRGNLDPEIA
+636 SFVHRGNLDPEIS

-661 EENDNNLTFKP
+661 DENDNNLTFKP

>member
-1 MTIPSNPKDFCSAM
+1 M
-15 RTRLTGP
+15 RTRLTG
-22 VLLAV
+22 AV
-27 LLAAGCGSQGKL
+27 LLAALLLAGCGPQGKL

-45 SLSAQMVIA
+45 SLAAQMVIA

-72 MVVEDPDGNEVLIM
+72 MVVEDPDGNAVLIM

-99 DVIQAARVTARFR
+99 DVLQAAKVTARFR

-135 RDWQLRFYPDLFV
+135 REWQLRFYPDLFV

-181 SIAADSTHFVDRFQ
+181 SIAADSTRFVDRFQ

-215 AVSDDEFRSHY
+215 AVSEEEFRSHY

-231 QALVHYTNQL
+231 QALAHYTNQL

-253 DEMFR
+253 DDMFR
-258 KYVKA
+258 KYVKV
-263 PIITEGLRLDTVI
+263 PIVTEGLRLDTVI
-276 ISPDGD
+276 VSPDGD

-312 RRIYRVPRTEPLT
+312 RRIYRVPRTDPLT

-332 GLSDNAVRYKTMVT
+332 GLSDDAIRYKTVVT

-403 SCSPEGSYE
+403 SCSPEGSFE

-430 GFLKHWRDSVRRN
+430 AFLRHWRDSVRRS

-449 DETWKEEAPTEI
+449 DDTYREEAPAEI

-474 LDALVREDGILSG
+474 LDALVREDGTLSV
-487 KEKEEYAQM
+487 KEKEEYERT

-536 RKGLQKDTV
+536 RKGLLKDTV
-545 HTTVVDTAYMQGLQ
+545 HTTVVDTAYMRGLQ
-559 AIRDREYER
+559 AIRDREYEQ

-619 EDRRAVESYLKA
+619 DDRRAVESYLKA

-661 EENDNNLTFKP
+661 DGNDNNLTFKP

>member
-1 MTIPSNPKDFCSAM
+1 M
-15 RTRLTGP
+15 RTRLTGA

-27 LLAAGCGSQGKL
+27 LLAGGCGSQGKL

-72 MVVEDPDGNEVLIM
+72 MVVEDPDGNQVQIM

-99 DVIQAARVTARFR
+99 DVIQAAKVTARFR

-195 LEMFLRRNLPDI
+195 LEMFLRRNLPAI

-215 AVSDDEFRSHY
+215 AVSDEEFHSHY

-231 QALVHYTNQL
+231 QALTHYTNQL
-241 VVRRNRRKVSRK
+241 VVRRNRWKVGRKE
-253 DEMFR
+253 EMFR
-258 KYVKA
+258 RYVKA
-263 PIITEGLRLDTVI
+263 PIVTEGLRLDTVI
-276 ISPDGD
+276 VSPDGD

-312 RRIYRVPRTEPLT
+312 RRIYRVPRTDPLT

-332 GLSDNAVRYKTMVT
+332 GLSDDAVRYKTVVT

-412 HNRKLS
+412 HNRRLS

-430 GFLKHWRDSVRRN
+430 GFLKHWRDSVRRG

-449 DETWKEEAPTEI
+449 DDTYQEEAPAEI

-474 LDALVREDGILSG
+474 LDALVREDGLLSG
-487 KEKEEYAQM
+487 KEKEEYAQT

-508 LQKLPSYRHIRESLY
+508 LQRLPSYRHIRESLY

-545 HTTVVDTAYMQGLQ
+545 HTTVVDTAYMRGLQ
-559 AIRDREYER
+559 AIRDREYEQ

-619 EDRRAVESYLKA
+619 DDRRAVESYLKA

-636 SFVHRGNLDPEIA
+636 SFVHRGNLDPEIS
-649 GLIRRYGLDREP
+649 GLIRRYGLDRETD
-661 EENDNNLTFKP
+661 ENDNNLTFKP

>member
-1 MTIPSNPKDFCSAM
+1 MKPM
-15 RTRLTGP
+15 RWTG
-22 VLLAV
+22 AV
-27 LLAAGCGSQGKL
+27 LLAALFLAGCGPQGKL

-45 SLSAQMVIA
+45 SLAAQMVIA

-86 RAVKDENGEMVAT
+86 RAVRDENGEMVAT
-99 DVIQAARVTARFR
+99 DVIQATRVTARFR
-112 NVAERSGKV
+112 NVAERSGRV

-148 AEDSLRLDPILITGE
+148 LEDSLRLDPILITGA

-207 YRYKTDST
+207 YRFKTDST
-215 AVSDDEFRSHY
+215 AVSEEEFRSHY
-226 GITEQ
+226 GVTER
-231 QALVHYTNQL
+231 QALTHYTNQL
-241 VVRRNRRKVSRK
+241 LVLRNRRKVNRK
-253 DEMFR
+253 DDVFR
-258 KYVKA
+258 KYVKV
-263 PIITEGLRLDTVI
+263 PIVTEGLRLDTVI
-276 ISPDGD
+276 VSPDGD

-290 IHVRPSLRKA
+290 IHVKPSLRKA

-332 GLSDNAVRYKTMVT
+332 GLSDDAVRYKTVVT
-346 ERRVQANTACYIDFE
+346 ERRIQANTACYIDFE

-389 QHRDFDLDS
+389 QRKDFDLDS

-403 SCSPEGSYE
+403 SCSPEGSFE
-412 HNRKLS
+412 HNRRLS

-430 GFLKHWRDSVRRN
+430 GFLKQYRDSLKRS

-449 DETWKEEAPTEI
+449 DDTWKEEAPAEI

-474 LDALVREDGILSG
+474 LDALIREDGSLSER
-487 KEKEEYAQM
+487 EKEEYARV
-496 ASVREPDLREQR
+496 ASIAEPDQREQR
-508 LQKLPSYRHIRESLY
+508 LQHLPSYRHIRESLY

-545 HTTVVDTAYMQGLQ
+545 HTTVVDTMYMRGLQ
-559 AIRDREYER
+559 AIRDREYEQ

-585 CALDYNASAL
+585 CAMDYNASAL
-595 EVLEPMERT
+595 EVLEPMDRT

-619 EDRRAVESYLKA
+619 DDRKAVESYLKA

-636 SFVHRGNLDPEIA
+636 AFVHRGNLDPEIA
-649 GLIRRYGLDREP
+649 GLIRRYGLNPTP
-661 EENDNNLTFKP
+661 EDNDNNLTFKP